1 MLRNYLNIAFRNL
14 RRNTVYSFINIGG
27 LAVGIASTILIFLWV
42 WDEITFD
49 RFHKN
54 ADQLGA
60 LMLNNF
66 YINKT
71 VTIGV
76 VPLPLYEL
84 LKSYD
89 PKIKKTCI
97 SFFGWKEILGAGE
110 NKIAREGKYVSEEFL
125 SMFRFPLLEGSSE
138 AALKEPNS
146 IVLTEAVA
154 QSLFGDKNPIGQFV
168 RFANQR
174 DLKVT
179 GILKNLPSNSKFD
192 FEFLVPWSLFASPQ
206 WIMEKSNWDDES
218 VQISI
223 ELIEG
228 ASLKD
233 VNASLTKLI
242 REKRGDE
249 NKSEL
254 FVLPLT
260 DWRLRSTFIEGKQ
273 VGGLIDYVKSFSLI
287 GLFILFIACINFMNL
302 ATARSERR
310 AREVGVR
317 KCIGSSR
324 KELIVQF
331 LGESVIITTLAFSIS
346 LLLVQLSLPFF
357 NNLVEK
363 KLFIHY
369 GDPVVWCMC
378 IAFILFVGTMA
389 GSYPAFYLSS
399 FNPAK
404 VLKGNLNVG
413 RSGVAPRRVLV
424 SVQFFFSILLIIGT
438 IVF

>member
-1 MLRNYLNIAFRNL
+1 
-14 RRNTVYSFINIGG
+14 
-27 LAVGIASTILIFLWV
+27 
-42 WDEITFD
+42 
-49 RFHKN
+49 
-54 ADQLGA
+54 
-60 LMLNNF
+60 
-66 YINKT
+66 
-71 VTIGV
+71 
-76 VPLPLYEL
+76 
-84 LKSYD
+84 
-89 PKIKKTCI
+89 
-97 SFFGWKEILGAGE
+97 
-110 NKIAREGKYVSEEFL
+110 
-125 SMFRFPLLEGSSE
+125 MFRFPLLEGSSE